1 MKKME
6 LEVNAVVETFEQAKE
21 LLADLEVLCEK
32 YDIAF
37 GINKNNYLVT
47 LAGLSTDE
55 TVSKTVL

>member
-1 MKKME
+1 ME

-21 LLADLEVLCEK
+21 LLADLEVPCEK

-37 GINKNNYLVT
+37 SINKNNYLVT